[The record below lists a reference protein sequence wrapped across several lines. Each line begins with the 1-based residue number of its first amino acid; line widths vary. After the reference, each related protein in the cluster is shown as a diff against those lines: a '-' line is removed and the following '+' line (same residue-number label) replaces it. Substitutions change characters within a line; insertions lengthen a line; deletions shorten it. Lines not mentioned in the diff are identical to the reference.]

1 MVIVFKK
8 IGDFHEVTGEIAYE
22 VGKLLN
28 LTVTRGRVSGEPMV
42 GIPYHA
48 ITRAAEE
55 LRSKGHIVS
64 I

>member
-8 IGDFHEVTGEIAYE
+8 IGDFHELSGEIAYE
-22 VGKLLN
+22 VGKLLG
-28 LTVTRGRVSGEPMV
+28 LTVTCGRVSGEPTV

-48 ITRAAEE
+48 INRAADE

-64 I
+64 F